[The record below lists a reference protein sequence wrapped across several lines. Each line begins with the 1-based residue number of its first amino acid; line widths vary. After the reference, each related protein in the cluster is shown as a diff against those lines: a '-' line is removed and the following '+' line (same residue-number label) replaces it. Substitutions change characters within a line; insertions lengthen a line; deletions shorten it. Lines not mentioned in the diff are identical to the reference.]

1 MKVTQ
6 NKLTH
11 LRSLLLSYDTLC
23 AIWYQL
29 YNLENVEKKNPWR
42 SVTFSEVAGF
52 CIMGN
57 IGRNLG
63 KMLLG
68 LVMATKQINK
78 NISFLFVDIRT
89 LQSILLKVV
98 LVLGGEVHTGV
109 SFKHMV
115 EPKNEESGW
124 TAAFEPENLILSKSA
139 FNVVIGADGKKN
151 VLPGFPQIELRGK
164 K

>member
-11 LRSLLLSYDTLC
+11 LRSLLLSYETLC

-29 YNLENVEKKNPWR
+29 YNLENVEKKTPWR

-78 NISFLFVDIRT
+78 NIFFFCRYSDLAMYPPK
-89 LQSILLKVV
+89 SC
-98 LVLGGEVHTGV
+98 V
-109 SFKHMV
+109 SSWWGS
-115 EPKNEESGW
+115 PYW
-124 TAAFEPENLILSKSA
+124 C
-139 FNVVIGADGKKN
+139 VIQAYG
-151 VLPGFPQIELRGK
+151 
-164 K
+164 